1 MAKRLTQS
9 QLKPEIDGWVAD
21 GVIQPAQGASIL
33 ARYPAADGVGKMM
46 GIFIGIGVFLI
57 LGGIALVIAS
67 NWREIAA
74 PVKMGG
80 LLLLLAGAGAAGME
94 AKSRGWARAGWE
106 SAFSVASVLPLLGLA
121 LISQIFHVTGKA
133 TGLFL
138 GWTLLILLVPWLT
151 RSVGSFIVFLIASF
165 CLQQAWL
172 HDYVRLW
179 VGSDTRWWSGE
190 FVMQILGAATFG
202 LLCAALSRWWL
213 RFGETAQATAGEY
226 LGILIFF
233 VAAYTYGFEARP
245 FDPKTAWP
253 FVWLIVFVF
262 ALLLIY
268 RAVRLGDRAHQLN
281 LGFVMIGLVVMS
293 TYIRLVGTMM
303 NTGLVFLSGG
313 ALFLGCAFGLARWRR
328 RLLPPPA
335 SSAS

>member
-1 MAKRLTQS
+1 MAKRLNQS
-9 QLKPEIDGWVAD
+9 HLKPEIAGWVAA

-46 GIFIGIGVFLI
+46 GIFIGIGAVLI

-67 NWREIAA
+67 NWREIPA

-80 LLLLLAGAGAAGME
+80 LLLLLAGAGVAGIE
-94 AKSRGWARAGWE
+94 AKTLDWARAWWE
-106 SAFSVASVLPLLGLA
+106 GAFTFASVLPLLGLA

-138 GWTLLILLVPWLT
+138 GWTLLILLLPWLT
-151 RSVGSFIVFLIASF
+151 RSVGAFIVFLIAAF

-172 HDYVRLW
+172 HEYVRLW

-190 FVMQILGAATFG
+190 FVMQILGAAAFG
-202 LLCAALSRWWL
+202 VICAVLSRAWL

-233 VAAYTYGFEARP
+233 VAAYIYGFDARP
-245 FDPKTAWP
+245 FDPKSAWP

-281 LGFVMIGLVVMS
+281 LGFVMVGLVIMS

-313 ALFLGCAFGLARWRR
+313 ALFLACAFGLARWRR
-328 RLLPPPA
+328 QLRPA
-335 SSAS
+335 PTPTTS